1 MELKNCYLYTA
12 KQYLRCKD
20 WAWLFSV
27 MGGGFYALKNCLC
40 QAWFMADLIKYMQEM
55 LWVWSTVCSSRVT
68 LWVALD
74 TYLVLCTYRR
84 SGTRE
89 FISAHFICLLLK
101 LWLIVQKWLV
111 FVSVVTGSH
120 GWFLSSSY
128 AKRQVSHLVSSTVQ
142 VLLIYLVWFTYKQC
156 LMQAAWNA
164 EMTLCSKQIPTGSC
178 VLFCTIWLKEYSE
191 ENTDRYITVKL

>member
-1 MELKNCYLYTA
+1 
-12 KQYLRCKD
+12 
-20 WAWLFSV
+20 
-27 MGGGFYALKNCLC
+27 MGGGFYALKTCLC

-55 LWVWSTVCSSRVT
+55 LWVWSTVCTSRVT

-74 TYLVLCTYRR
+74 TYLVLCTYRH

-142 VLLIYLVWFTYKQC
+142 CRLYRYFWFTWSGSLISSVWCRQHG
-156 LMQAAWNA
+156 MQKWPYAQNKFLLGAV
-164 EMTLCSKQIPTGSC
+164 CFS
-178 VLFCTIWLKEYSE
+178 VLFGWRSTLRRILI
-191 ENTDRYITVKL
+191 DI